1 MTYKRCLTQWMC
13 IWIHHHANITVSCV
27 CQIWEVGK
35 NPVSLLGYK
44 QHHLTVVEALN
55 QYGRVPTS
63 TDDIQTLFDNL
74 HMQWMGIW
82 SHHHAI
88 TTITCVCQIWEVDQN
103 SNSLLGYKQHHL
115 TVAEALNQHG
125 RMIPTSTDDI

>member
-82 SHHHAI
+82 SHHHAV
-88 TTITCVCQIWEVDQN
+88 TATCVGPELERQLKPVT
-103 SNSLLGYKQHHL
+103 LLGHEQQYL